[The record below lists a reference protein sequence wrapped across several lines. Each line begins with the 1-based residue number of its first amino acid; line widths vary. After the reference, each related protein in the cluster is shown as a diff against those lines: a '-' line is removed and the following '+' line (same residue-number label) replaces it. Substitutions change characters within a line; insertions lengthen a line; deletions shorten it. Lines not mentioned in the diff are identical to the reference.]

1 MEQEEI
7 LTNII
12 ESLLDE
18 QALVDDPD
26 WDTLAVVASVSPSV
40 TELSAYRYTGAGKG
54 KPTPIRATH
63 LKLFRD
69 LQEATAGPNGELWRV
84 GIVKIE
90 RDSRRGSV
98 NFVYGEDE
106 SAIWKIT
113 PTTLERVVEDLR
125 PQPADFAR

>member
-1 MEQEEI
+1 MEQEEV
-7 LTNII
+7 LSNII

-18 QALVDDPD
+18 QALVDDPA
-26 WDTLAVVASVSPSV
+26 WDTVAVVAAVSPSV
-40 TELSAYRYTGAGKG
+40 TELSAYRYTGTDRG
-54 KPTPIRATH
+54 KPTPVRATD
-63 LKLFRD
+63 LTLFRD
-69 LQEATAGPNGELWRV
+69 LQEATAGPNGELWKV
-84 GIVKIE
+84 CIVKIE
-90 RDSRRGSV
+90 RDSTRGTV